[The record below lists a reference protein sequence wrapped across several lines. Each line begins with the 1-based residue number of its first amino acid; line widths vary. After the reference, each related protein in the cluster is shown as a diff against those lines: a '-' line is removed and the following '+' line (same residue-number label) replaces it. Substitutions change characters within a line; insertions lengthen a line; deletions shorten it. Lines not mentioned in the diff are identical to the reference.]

1 MVLVFCT
8 FSYEHLCI
16 DVPCLI
22 SIPFVLS
29 KIWPRH
35 TSIMKKK
42 WLWGD
47 NTVNIQGMIM
57 VIVHGPSSH
66 WILSINQVSFQSLV
80 YFPRYGQATI
90 MKNG

>member
-1 MVLVFCT
+1 
-8 FSYEHLCI
+8 
-16 DVPCLI
+16 
-22 SIPFVLS
+22 
-29 KIWPRH
+29 
-35 TSIMKKK
+35 MKKK